1 MNINLLHHN
10 LDLADIANNQGEDYA
25 EAERLCRIVF
35 STLDENT
42 DSITTEIHSL
52 RARALR
58 LHAQSIWRRGMMQE
72 ALPIAHSA
80 LEWATLARDEK
91 EHGIILRDIGHI
103 YQHLGNYV
111 QALEFLNRSVIILT
125 KLGIENEIARAENT
139 IGIVYFFRGDYQHA
153 LEFWRSALV
162 RLERIGDQ
170 SDLLVRVH
178 TNLGNVYAA
187 LTDFPRAIDYY
198 LSALA
203 QFQALNMQANV
214 ALVLNLIGGTYGRIK
229 DYSQALEYFG
239 RALAIQEEL
248 GDKPGLASTLSNR
261 GMAFYYLGEYAKAL
275 ENYTRAL
282 AIQEELHN
290 KHGIANSYIC
300 IGDVYLSKDFEG
312 YNLRKA
318 EEYLLRGI
326 AISREI
332 GAQHLLFEL
341 HRSLATLYEQAADP
355 SKALEHFKQWYA
367 IEKELLSEEAKAQA
381 DKFTREREAAEH
393 EKSLAI
399 ERAQAQAT
407 SAILANILPPNITER
422 LLNGEKKIADTYQ
435 DVSVLFVDIV
445 GFTKLSAQMP
455 AGELIDLL
463 DIIFSSFDVIC
474 KHHGLEKIKTIGDA
488 YMAVCGA
495 PVAYADHAARAA
507 RAALEMMEDFP
518 VVRTFSV
525 PINLGFR
532 IGLHSGSVVAGIIG
546 ENKYSYDLWGD
557 AVNTASR
564 MESHGEEDKI
574 HVSEEFM
581 RAVETQNIASLQ
593 FIERGEI
600 DIKGKGRMKTYFLEK
615 TSQAYLI

>member
-1 MNINLLHHN
+1 MNINQLHHN
-10 LDLADIANNQGEDYA
+10 LNQADIANNQGQDYA
-25 EAERLCRIVF
+25 EAERLCRAVLSAF
-35 STLDENT
+35 DELT
-42 DSITTEIHSL
+42 DTVPTEIHSL

-58 LHAQSIWRRGMMQE
+58 LLAQSIWRRGMMQD
-72 ALPIAHSA
+72 ALPIAQDA

-91 EHGIILRDIGHI
+91 EQGITLRDIGHI
-103 YQHLGNYV
+103 YQSLGSSA
-111 QALEFLNRSVIILT
+111 QALEFLNRSVAILT
-125 KLGIENEIARAENT
+125 KLGIENEVARAENT

-178 TNLGNVYAA
+178 TNLGNVYAC
-187 LTDFPRAIDYY
+187 LIDFPRAIEYY
-198 LSALA
+198 LKALA
-203 QFQALNMQANV
+203 EFQALNMQENV
-214 ALVLNLIGGTYGRIK
+214 AQVLSLIGGTYGRSK
-229 DYSQALEYFG
+229 DYSQSLEYLG

-248 GDKPGLASTLSNR
+248 GDKPGTASTLSNR
-261 GMAFYYLGEYAKAL
+261 GMVFYYLGEYAKAL
-275 ENYTRAL
+275 QHFARAL

-300 IGDVYLSKDFEG
+300 IGDVYLSEGFEG
-312 YNLRKA
+312 YDLQKA

-341 HRSLATLYEQAADP
+341 HRSLATLYEQAANP

-381 DKFTREREAAEH
+381 DTFTREREAAEH

-399 ERAQAQAT
+399 ERALAKAT
-407 SAILANILPPNITER
+407 HEILANILPPNITER
-422 LLNGEKKIADTYQ
+422 LIAGEKKIADSHP

-445 GFTKLSAQMP
+445 GFTALSSSMP
-455 AGELIDLL
+455 PDKLIDLL
-463 DIIFSSFDVIC
+463 DLVFTRFDTIC
-474 KHHGLEKIKTIGDA
+474 KKHGLEKIKTIGDA

-495 PVAYADHAARAA
+495 PVSYENHAERAA
-507 RAALEMMEDFP
+507 LAALEMLEDFTIEE
-518 VVRTFSV
+518 RFSV
-525 PINLGFR
+525 PVSLGFR

-581 RAVETQNIASLQ
+581 RAVETLHATSLQ

-615 TSQAYLI
+615 ATL